1 MSNQREEIAAFVE
14 WMRADG
20 RNSNNEK
27 AIQIIESLTTRLA
40 TAEEQVGMLRKALE
54 EIETTMRGSLPVTHW
69 VKERCKEAFAAL
81 EES

>member
-27 AIQIIESLTTRLA
+27 AIQIIESL
-40 TAEEQVGMLRKALE
+40 EEQVGMLRKALE

-69 VKERCKEAFAAL
+69 VKERCKEALAAL